1 MLKQMPERT
10 CVACRK
16 KSNKQDFLKVVKN
29 GEEVQIDET
38 GKLDGRGAYVC
49 KNEIC
54 IRKAIKTRAFNRS
67 FKCNIN
73 EDFYKNL
80 ENYLQN
86 L

>member
-1 MLKQMPERT
+1 MPERT

-16 KSNKQDFLKVVKN
+16 KSYKQDFLKVVKN

>member
-1 MLKQMPERT
+1 M
-10 CVACRK
+10 
-16 KSNKQDFLKVVKN
+16 VKN
-29 GEEVQIDET
+29 GEKVQIDES
-38 GKLDGRGAYVC
+38 GNLDGRGAYVC

-54 IRKAIKTRAFNRS
+54 IRKAIKTKAFSRS

-73 EDFYKNL
+73 DDFYKSL